1 MSCHNQACSPL
12 IVVPAVPRT
21 RSLQQCA
28 PLAVAVAFID
38 AFGEALQMR
47 EAAYRRYRFSE

>member
-1 MSCHNQACSPL
+1 MSCHNEACSSL
-12 IVVPAVPRT
+12 IVIPAVPRSD
-21 RSLQQCA
+21 RLQQSA
-28 PLAVAVAFID
+28 LIAAAFAFID

>member
-1 MSCHNQACSPL
+1 MSCHNEACSSL
-12 IVVPAVPRT
+12 IVIPAVPRT
-21 RSLQQCA
+21 GSLQQCA

>member
-1 MSCHNQACSPL
+1 MSCHNEACSPL

-21 RSLQQCA
+21 GRLQQSA
-28 PLAVAVAFID
+28 LIAAAFAFID